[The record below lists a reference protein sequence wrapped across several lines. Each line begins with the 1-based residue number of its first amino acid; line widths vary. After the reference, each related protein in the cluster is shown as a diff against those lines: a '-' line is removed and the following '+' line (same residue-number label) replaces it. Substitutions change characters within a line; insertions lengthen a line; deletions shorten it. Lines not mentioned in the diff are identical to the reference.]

1 MTRDKES
8 VHLRWARLRF
18 SIIGPLLASPPAP
31 GTLQA
36 QLSELAAKTY
46 RHPVTGEPVGFGTST
61 IERWYY
67 QAKNHQDDPVTALAR
82 KTPSHAGTHP
92 SISVAL
98 EQALNAQ
105 YRHHTSWSYQL
116 HYDNPVALADQQ
128 PELGSVPSYSTVRRF
143 MHSHG
148 MDKKSKRGKNS
159 AHAPFEARETRSF
172 EVKYVHGLWHA
183 DFHTGSRRVL
193 VPSGHWQPCHL
204 LGVLDDRSGLGC
216 HLQWYLQQTAEVFV
230 HGLSQ
235 ALLKRGLP
243 RNMMLDGG
251 SAMKAAETLEGL
263 HRLGILHCPT
273 LP

>member
-31 GTLQA
+31 GMLQA

-116 HYDNPVALADQQ
+116 HY
-128 PELGSVPSYSTVRRF
+128 
-143 MHSHG
+143 SHG

-204 LGVLDDRSGLGC
+204 LGVLDDRPGLGC